1 MSAAKDNTL
10 KFWDLA
16 RILKEKQVPEEDPR
30 QLLLQRKKKKKK
42 EMVEEKTGVELFGKT
57 TAIAVTG

>member
-1 MSAAKDNTL
+1 MSAARDNTL

-30 QLLLQRKKKKKK
+30 QLLLQRKKKKK
-42 EMVEEKTGVELFGKT
+42 EVVEEKTGVDLFGKT
-57 TAIAVTG
+57 TAMAVTG